1 MTTTVRL
8 RFTPRQRDA
17 LRSLTELVIAAIEL
31 VGTGG
36 LISVDD
42 LAPEVRRL
50 LRAGGRRWNPWKVP
64 RAIQRAERRGFITV
78 RDVEKEP
85 ASVQLTERG
94 RALLAQRLL
103 EGCAVDRPRR
113 WDGRW
118 RVLVFDV
125 PEKKRRERD
134 VLRAMLRRLGF
145 RYLQRSVWVYPFDCI
160 EIVHLLRAAHRL
172 SHITVRSITALEIED
187 DRLLRRHFHL

>member
-1 MTTTVRL
+1 MGLIARPLLTK
-8 RFTPRQRDA
+8 RQRDVT
-17 LRSLTELVIAAIEL
+17 RSLTELVIATVEL
-31 VGTGG
+31 LGAGG
-36 LISVDD
+36 LLTIDD
-42 LAPEVRRL
+42 LIPGVRQL
-50 LRAGGRRWNPWKVP
+50 LRAEGRTRDVRRVP
-64 RAIQRAERRGFITV
+64 RAIDRAVHRKLI
-78 RDVEKEP
+78 
-85 ASVQLTERG
+85 SVQSDSGKPHRVQLSERG

-103 EGCAVDRPRR
+103 EGCALDRPRR